1 MQWPHWVIRRVVN
14 CPQPKDVADGKIG
27 MVGKEQT
34 RDFGIVKHGTGV
46 QQGAAFVI
54 GFIDL
59 NVNRKKRDDEG
70 RVHIKGFLDM
80 M

>member
-1 MQWPHWVIRRVVN
+1 MN

-54 GFIDL
+54 GFI
-59 NVNRKKRDDEG
+59 E
-70 RVHIKGFLDM
+70 GFLDM

>member
-1 MQWPHWVIRRVVN
+1 MN

-34 RDFGIVKHGTGV
+34 RDFGIVKHGAGV
-46 QQGAAFVI
+46 QEGAAFVI
-54 GFIDL
+54 RFIDL
-59 NVNRKKRDDEG
+59 IVKRKEKDDEG
-70 RVHIKGFLDM
+70 RVHIEGFLEM